1 MSTLL
6 PADLTAFLERHA
18 ASLDESAA
26 HADALVPALGA
37 SGLLAEGVPTAH
49 GGSGTPLSAGVCAI
63 AAVARHSLA
72 AAFVAWGQRAFIEY
86 LVRGRN
92 AGLRE
97 RWLPDLLTGR
107 IAGATGLSNAMKF
120 LSGIESL
127 GLSARPRS
135 PGGAPGMLDLSG
147 SVPWATNLR
156 PAGFLVAVAV
166 AREDGGAPFVAALPS
181 SRAGL
186 QRSADLDLIGLRG
199 TRTASLALRDLRLT
213 DDDLIAA
220 DARTWLPAVRPAFL
234 GLQCGL
240 SIGLA
245 RACLDAARQHGVHA
259 KAVLGEPIEAADRA
273 LTETEATLL
282 AGLDDGRFRAA
293 PASLFELR
301 IRLAGI
307 VLEAAQLELQAAG
320 GRAYHRDQP
329 LGFARRWREAAFIPI
344 VTPSLSQLR
353 GELLRH
359 RERSTLA
366 AAA

>member
-1 MSTLL
+1 MSISLS
-6 PADLTAFLERHA
+6 ADLTAFLQRHA
-18 ASLDESAA
+18 ASLDESAT

-37 SGLLAEGVPTAH
+37 SGLLAEGVPAVH
-49 GGSGTPLSAGVCAI
+49 GGSGSALSFGVRAI
-63 AAVARHSLA
+63 AAVAEHSLA

-86 LVRGRN
+86 LVRSRN

-127 GLSARPRS
+127 GLSASPRAS
-135 PGGAPGMLDLSG
+135 ADAPGALSLSG
-147 SVPWATNLR
+147 SVPWAANLR
-156 PAGFLVAVAV
+156 PAAFLVAVAV
-166 AREDGGAPFVAALPS
+166 ARDDGGAPFVAALPS
-181 SRAGL
+181 TRAGL

-199 TRTASLALRDLRLT
+199 TRTASLALRDLPL
-213 DDDLIAA
+213 DDEDLIAV
-220 DARTWLPAVRPAFL
+220 DARSWLPAVRPAFL

-245 RACLDAARQHGVHA
+245 RACLEAAREHGVNA
-259 KAVLGEPIEAADRA
+259 KAVLGEPIAALERSLID
-273 LTETEATLL
+273 TEATLL
-282 AGLDDGRFRAA
+282 AGLDDGRFAAA
-293 PASLFELR
+293 PAALFELR

-307 VLEAAQLELQAAG
+307 VLEAAQLELQAGG

-359 RERSTLA
+359 RERSLLA